1 MQLLEDLGDEL
12 AKETL
17 GIIEATGDLDLER
30 QIGDIL
36 GTSSQ
41 TLQEAFLTAMRVRK
55 AEKRA
60 RAVLAQKR
68 AAMTARRSDEG

>member
-1 MQLLEDLGDEL
+1 MQLLEDLADEM
-12 AKETL
+12 AREVMEITD
-17 GIIEATGDLDLER
+17 ATGDLDLEKEVSE
-30 QIGDIL
+30 IL

-60 RAVLAQKR
+60 RALLAQKR
-68 AAMTARRSDEG
+68 AAIGAPSAGA